1 MALTDKRTER
11 ESQDVDCQ
19 SQTGDVDADVKHT
32 LHLVLARSLVVI
44 AMMNDTYEPINDKK
58 RT

>member
-19 SQTGDVDADVKHT
+19 SQTGDVNADVKHT

-44 AMMNDTYEPINDKK
+44 VMINN
-58 RT
+58 T